1 MNYPTDEQKSIYLS
15 EFHQSVAHFLYLL
28 ALTLALVSFIALS
41 LYDPAF
47 GIAIIL
53 TALLAW
59 YGAYKYNKEHP
70 YQRSYA

>member
-15 EFHQSVAHFLYLL
+15 EFHQSVTHFLYLL
-28 ALTLALVSFIALS
+28 ALVLALISFLALS
-41 LYDPAF
+41 LYDPTF

-59 YGAYKYNKEHP
+59 YAAHRYNKEHP